1 MNNNTQKLKFL
12 TLILFVFIIILVGVL
27 LYTTKVYN
35 QDKDQPAVNT
45 SAEVT
50 SGDAASTSTASSSEQ
65 TGTDSAGQIGQ
76 TIDLKLYNYD
86 ADDYDNPKEIVN
98 VTVDKKLYQ
107 DDITAAINK
116 VLETTGLSLKNAELK
131 DGLATVDLSRE
142 VAARFNAGSAGGITY
157 TNILVMTILNMPD
170 ISKLKVTV
178 EGVTNTESD
187 HFSFNGIFV
196 KSADGN
202 KYELAAN

>member
-1 MNNNTQKLKFL
+1 MNNNQKLKFI
-12 TLILFVFIIILVGVL
+12 TLILFVFIIILAGVL
-27 LYTTKVYN
+27 VYTTKVYDQN
-35 QDKDQPAVNT
+35 KNQPAVNT
-45 SAEVT
+45 SAATT
-50 SGDAASTSTASSSEQ
+50 SGDAAATSTASSVQNGPDS
-65 TGTDSAGQIGQ
+65 TGEVGN

-98 VTVDKKLYQ
+98 VTVDKKLYKEN
-107 DDITAAINK
+107 IAAAINK
-116 VLETTGLSLKNAELK
+116 VLETTGLSIKNAELK
-131 DGLATVDLSRE
+131 DGLVTVDLSRE
-142 VAARFNAGSAGGITY
+142 VAAKFNTGSAGGITY

-178 EGVTNTESD
+178 EGVSNTEGD

-202 KYELAAN
+202 KYKLTTN